1 MRLCRTQASVLAP
14 GQKES
19 GVCRCVV
26 EERGTE
32 GDWAVCC
39 NSGKEESGKA
49 EGEENHTLTLRRDK
63 KTQRPAQ
70 SQASK
75 CSE

>member
-26 EERGTE
+26 KERGKE
-32 GDWAVCC
+32 K
-39 NSGKEESGKA
+39 GKRLVSTGMP
-49 EGEENHTLTLRRDK
+49 LRKMLRPK
-63 KTQRPAQ
+63 ERHGCQRT
-70 SQASK
+70 
-75 CSE
+75 